1 MSRKINASVCAILAS
16 VSITIRQA
24 TPADAEMAG
33 HICYE
38 AFFKINTD
46 HNFPPDI
53 PNAEMAIG
61 FCNILFSHPRFYC
74 VVAEEDGKIIGSNC
88 LDERSS
94 ISGIGPITVDP
105 TVQNRGIGRELMRV
119 VMDRAKKK
127 NAPGVRLVQAA
138 FHNRSL
144 SLYTNLGFEVREP
157 LAVVAGKTILRE
169 VADCKVRPATMDD
182 IAACSQI
189 CLAVHGHHRG
199 AELTDGIHQ
208 GLAYVV
214 ERGGRITGYTSTMGF
229 FGHSLGLMN
238 EDVMALIAGSGDFQG
253 PGIFI
258 PSRNTELFRWA
269 LAQGLRVTQPMTLMS
284 MGLYNEP
291 KGAFLPSVTF

>member
-1 MSRKINASVCAILAS
+1 MTCCILAFVS
-16 VSITIRQA
+16 VTIRQA
-24 TPADAEMAG
+24 APADTEIAG
-33 HICYE
+33 KICFE
-38 AFFKINTD
+38 AFYAINQA

-53 PNAEMAIG
+53 PNAEIAIG
-61 FCNILFSHPRFYC
+61 FCQILFAHPGFYC
-74 VVAEEDGKIIGSNC
+74 VVAEENGKIVGSNC

-94 ISGIGPITVDP
+94 ISGIGPITIDP
-105 TVQNRGIGRELMRV
+105 NAQNRGVGRALMQA
-119 VMDRAKKK
+119 VMDRAREK

-157 LAVVAGKTILRE
+157 LEVVQGKTVLRE
-169 VADCKVRPATMDD
+169 IPGCKVRPATNADVE
-182 IAACSQI
+182 ACNRV
-189 CLAVHGHHRG
+189 CMAVHGHHRG
-199 AELTDGIHQ
+199 GELVDGIAQ

-214 ERGGRITGYTSTMGF
+214 ERGGRITGYTATMGF
-229 FGHSLGLMN
+229 FGHTVGELN
-238 EDVMALIAGSGDFQG
+238 IDVMALIAGSGDFQG

-258 PSRNTELFRWA
+258 PSRNSELFRWV